1 MFYQVRKT
9 TIALEVAKQLR
20 RLILNGHIKP
30 SQKLPPERELASR
43 FGTNRNTLREAI
55 RLLEGEGLVKVRQ
68 GGGTEVLDFV
78 KTGSLALLQHYLE
91 DVEDQSKKIQFVAD
105 AVALRR
111 EALGM
116 VAMLAASRHTE
127 EDAQRIRE
135 ALENL
140 EKSLINNKGVALAD
154 LEFFRTIAF
163 SAGSMVLGWLVN
175 TVSEVFRSLLTQEN
189 LFVMEEN
196 YLENIRS
203 IASAILHRNP
213 EEARQKVLLHFQATD
228 EVLLERFKD
237 SS

>member
-1 MFYQVRKT
+1 MFGEIKKT
-9 TIALEVAKQLR
+9 TIALEVARQIR

-68 GGGTEVLDFV
+68 GEGTEVLDFA

-91 DVEDQSKKIQFVAD
+91 DVEDTSKKLMFLAD

-116 VAMLAASRHTE
+116 VAMLAASRHSD
-127 EDAQRIRE
+127 EDAEKIRSALSRVE
-135 ALENL
+135 QAVLENQ
-140 EKSLINNKGVALAD
+140 GVALAD
-154 LEFFRTIAF
+154 LEFFKTIAF
-163 SAGSMVLGWLVN
+163 AAGSMVLGWLVN
-175 TVSEVFRSLLTQEN
+175 TVVEVFKGLLAQGN

-196 YLENIRS
+196 YLENMRQ
-203 IASAILHRNP
+203 IAEAVLSRNA
-213 EEARQKVLLHFQATD
+213 ENAKAKVLEHFQATD
-228 EVLLERFKD
+228 KVLLEKLKGV
-237 SS
+237 S